1 MAVRLSLHA
10 SYAPVIVPRGC
21 RPASSVTRSQGGRVS
36 SRVLARTTAIRGA
49 ATALVLG
56 VAVAPGVAG
65 QAWAAPAPSWATR
78 ASAAQAVSTT
88 AAPAVNPDYDG
99 DGDADLAMGR
109 PSTTDGGMVY
119 VAFGD
124 GSAQS
129 ISGTD
134 LDPKADAVG
143 TVLASCDVNGD
154 GFSDLVLGDSYHE
167 VASGLEGSGAVYVV
181 LGSAAGLDPDTAQ
194 TFTQDTPGVP
204 GQAEEDDWF
213 GAAVGCGN
221 LDSDPYA
228 DVVIASPMEALG
240 SVAGAGTVT
249 VLRGS
254 ASGATTTGLVEF
266 SQNTPGVPGGAET
279 SDLFGSAIAIGDLN
293 RDGRSELAVG
303 SLGENGL
310 NGAVHVFAGTATG
323 PNLSSAVMIDG
334 NSVGIKGT
342 AMFGGALAMGDV
354 NRDGVADLL
363 VGAPAKGS
371 GRVALL
377 TGKAGE
383 PVSSARR
390 KVISQASSGV
400 PGTAES
406 GDMFGATLVAG
417 DVDGDGD
424 ADVVIGS
431 PDEALGAKKSAGAV
445 TLMRGGKSPLTS
457 GVAFTQD
464 TKGVPGASEAGDG
477 FGYALALVDL
487 SGDGRLDVA
496 VGTPFEALGGQ
507 KAQGMVQVF
516 RGTSTGL
523 SFNDV
528 LGLTSVSFGDAYGSG
543 ALLGAGLASR
553 WSKN

>member
-1 MAVRLSLHA
+1 M
-10 SYAPVIVPRGC
+10 
-21 RPASSVTRSQGGRVS
+21 S
-36 SRVLARTTAIRGA
+36 SRVRARRTAIRGA

-65 QAWAAPAPSWATR
+65 QAWAAPAPSWATQ

-99 DGDADLAMGR
+99 DGEADLAMGR
-109 PSTTDGGMVY
+109 PGASDGGMVY
-119 VAFGD
+119 IAFGD

-134 LDPKADAVG
+134 LDAEADAIG

-154 GFSDLVLGDSYHE
+154 GFSDLVLGDSYYE
-167 VASGLEGSGAVYVV
+167 VGSGIEGAGAAHVV
-181 LGSAAGLDPDTAQ
+181 LGSADGLDPDTAQ

-204 GQAEEDDWF
+204 GLAEEDDWF
-213 GAAVGCGN
+213 GAAVGCGD
-221 LDSDPYA
+221 LDSDAYA
-228 DVVIASPMEALG
+228 DVVIASPMEGVG
-240 SVAGAGTVT
+240 SVMAAGTVT
-249 VLRGS
+249 VLKGS
-254 ASGATTTGLVEF
+254 AAGTTTAGALLI
-266 SQNTPGVPGGAET
+266 SQDTPGVPGGAET
-279 SDLFGSAIAIGDLN
+279 MDLFGSAIAIGDLTK
-293 RDGRSELAVG
+293 DGHSELAVG
-303 SLGENGL
+303 SMGENLL
-310 NGAVHVFAGTATG
+310 NGLVHVFAGSASG
-323 PNLSSAVMIDG
+323 PILSSAAMIG
-334 NSVGIKGT
+334 GTGVGISDT

-431 PDEALGAKKSAGAV
+431 PDEAVGAKKSAGAV
-445 TLMRGGKSPLTS
+445 TLMRGGTSPLTS

-496 VGTPFEALGGQ
+496 VGTPFEALGGH